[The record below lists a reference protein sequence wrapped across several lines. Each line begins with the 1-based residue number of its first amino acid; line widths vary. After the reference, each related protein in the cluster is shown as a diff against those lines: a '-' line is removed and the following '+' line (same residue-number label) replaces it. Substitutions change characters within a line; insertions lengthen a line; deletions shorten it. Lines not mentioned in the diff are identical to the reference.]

1 MSRGLSGSD
10 TPGVRTKESSTPAGV
25 PEKPRRSAFWHPQNS
40 EAPNHA
46 SEPGRGGAL
55 IKPHRGQERVR
66 FEVAGSRASREVVGL
81 LVKMEL
87 KDVMVRFTNGCE
99 E

>member
-1 MSRGLSGSD
+1 MVEHRITARMATILN
-10 TPGVRTKESSTPAGV
+10 TGVRDS
-25 PEKPRRSAFWHPQNS
+25 
-40 EAPNHA
+40 
-46 SEPGRGGAL
+46 
-55 IKPHRGQERVR
+55 RVR
-66 FEVAGSRASREVVGL
+66 LEVVDSRASREVVGL

>member
-1 MSRGLSGSD
+1 MNTETR
-10 TPGVRTKESSTPAGV
+10 
-25 PEKPRRSAFWHPQNS
+25 
-40 EAPNHA
+40 EAA
-46 SEPGRGGAL
+46 RL
-55 IKPHRGQERVR
+55 RVR
-66 FEVAGSRASREVVGL
+66 LEVVDSRASREVVGL

>member
-1 MSRGLSGSD
+1 MRKTDVNGG
-10 TPGVRTKESSTPAGV
+10 PA
-25 PEKPRRSAFWHPQNS
+25 
-40 EAPNHA
+40 
-46 SEPGRGGAL
+46 
-55 IKPHRGQERVR
+55 RVR
-66 FEVAGSRASREVVGL
+66 LEVADSRASSGVVEL

>member
-1 MSRGLSGSD
+1 MPWRFDPAPLSAGCVLFIWNGLVDTKKAMSQANR
-10 TPGVRTKESSTPAGV
+10 
-25 PEKPRRSAFWHPQNS
+25 
-40 EAPNHA
+40 
-46 SEPGRGGAL
+46 
-55 IKPHRGQERVR
+55 IHRGHFQRVR
-66 FEVAGSRASREVVGL
+66 LEVVDSRASREVVGL